1 MEKSMSKNKIVWFT
15 YGNLQDDE
23 NFTVSGFPKNE
34 YLHVALLET
43 IEERAVIADRLYGKN
58 FYGVENHTFDDLFE
72 MIEML
77 ANRIV
82 IKHSDAKGIVLP
94 VDSLIALHA
103 RKVFLDAGL
112 EIKTYA
118 KAIRVR
124 LAEPIFIFEF

>member
-1 MEKSMSKNKIVWFT
+1 MSKKKIVWFL
-15 YGNLQDDE
+15 YGDLE
-23 NFTVSGFPKNE
+23 RKLTVSGFPKDE

-43 IEERAVIADRLYGKN
+43 IEERTVIADRYYGKN

-72 MIEML
+72 MIDML

-82 IKHSDAKGIVLP
+82 IKHSDADGIVLP
-94 VDSLIALHA
+94 SDSLIALHA

-118 KAIRVR
+118 KAIRR
-124 LAEPIFIFEF
+124 SLSEPIFIFEF